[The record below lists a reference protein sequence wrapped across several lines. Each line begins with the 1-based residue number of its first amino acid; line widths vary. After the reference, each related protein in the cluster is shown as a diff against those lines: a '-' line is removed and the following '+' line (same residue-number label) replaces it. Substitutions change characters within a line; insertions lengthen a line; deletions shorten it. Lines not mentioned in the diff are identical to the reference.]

1 MQWLNMDERKVV
13 LLFHYFITSL
23 DMRYCHTSCFTTSS
37 ITGLALIHIYHR
49 NEEANFRL
57 NFHFEKLLKAVL
69 VVE

>member
-13 LLFHYFITSL
+13 FLFHYFITSL
-23 DMRYCHTSCFTTSS
+23 DMRYCHTSS
-37 ITGLALIHIYHR
+37 ITGLAVIHIYHR